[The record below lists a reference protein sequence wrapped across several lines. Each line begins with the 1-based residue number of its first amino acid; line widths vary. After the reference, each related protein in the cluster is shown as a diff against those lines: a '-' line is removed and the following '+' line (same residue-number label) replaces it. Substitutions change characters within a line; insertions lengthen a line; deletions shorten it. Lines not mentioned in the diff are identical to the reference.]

1 MNDEQKA
8 GVLQNAGTEKQRFLE
23 LCFSEN
29 VSALSL
35 LSDSVFNEVRW
46 LSVSFGMRLE
56 VNQCIADPYLSP
68 TIELLVLFVSFF
80 SIYEKQ

>member
-56 VNQCIADPYLSP
+56 VNQCIADP
-68 TIELLVLFVSFF
+68 TIDLLVLFVSFF